1 MALDILSI
9 PVMAADPKRL
19 FFSVG
24 LTVTNYRNY
33 LLIESIKDLECI
45 KISKVNSQKKY
56 AILEVLEVDE
66 SGHIHSMMGLA
77 RVQRS

>member
-1 MALDILSI
+1 MTNQYSAKAQERNFINFINDKLSQI
-9 PVMAADPKRL
+9 
-19 FFSVG
+19 SVE
-24 LTVTNYRNY
+24 V
-33 LLIESIKDLECI
+33 DCI
-45 KISKVNSQKKY
+45 KISKVNSQNKD